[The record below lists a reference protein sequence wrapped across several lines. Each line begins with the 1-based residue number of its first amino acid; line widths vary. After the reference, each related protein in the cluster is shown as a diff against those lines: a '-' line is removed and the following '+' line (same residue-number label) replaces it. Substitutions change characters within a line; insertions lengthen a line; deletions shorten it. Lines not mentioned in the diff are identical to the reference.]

1 MEYEPNEVRVLD
13 RLEVDRLELDRLV
26 LDRLVLSMQECGM
39 LALNRLELDI
49 KELGMLELGRLE
61 FGMLGHKIEET
72 RNPDPII
79 VVHHILLLL
88 DMAAVVGIQC
98 GSGDTD
104 VVDHADHAERADRAD
119 HIAIVV
125 DAKDLG
131 YQILRNLAVR
141 NLAVRYQ
148 IQVQRLYLQ
157 DLKQSLVIPFRFN
170 LIHQKG
176 LRQILV
182 VRSHVI

>member
-13 RLEVDRLELDRLV
+13 RLELGRLELGRLV
-26 LDRLVLSMQECGM
+26 HDRLVLSMQECGM

-49 KELGMLELGRLE
+49 KELGMLELGIME

-72 RNPDPII
+72 RNPDPIV

-125 DAKDLG
+125 DVKDLG
-131 YQILRNLAVR
+131 YQILR

-157 DLKQSLVIPFRFN
+157 DLKQSLVILFRFN
-170 LIHQKG
+170 LIHQRG

>member
-1 MEYEPNEVRVLD
+1 M
-13 RLEVDRLELDRLV
+13 
-26 LDRLVLSMQECGM
+26 LS
-39 LALNRLELDI
+39 LNRLEHDI
-49 KELGMLELGRLE
+49 KEL
-61 FGMLGHKIEET
+61 GMLGHKIEET
-72 RNPDPII
+72 RNPDPIVI
-79 VVHHILLLL
+79 VHHILLL
-88 DMAAVVGIQC
+88 DMAVVGIQC

-104 VVDHADHAERADRAD
+104 VVDRAE

-125 DAKDLG
+125 NAQDLG

-141 NLAVRYQ
+141 NQ

-157 DLKQSLVIPFRFN
+157 DLKQSQVILFRFN

-176 LRQILV
+176 LRQISV

>member
-13 RLEVDRLELDRLV
+13 KLALDKLELDRLELDRLV
-26 LDRLVLSMQECGM
+26 HDKLVLSMQERGM
-39 LALNRLELDI
+39 LALNRLEHDI
-49 KELGMLELGRLE
+49 MELGMLVLGMLE

-72 RNPDPII
+72 RNPDPI
-79 VVHHILLLL
+79 VHHILLL
-88 DMAAVVGIQC
+88 DMAVVGIPC
-98 GSGDTD
+98 SSGDTD
-104 VVDHADHAERADRAD
+104 VVDHADRAD

-125 DAKDLG
+125 NAKDLG

-141 NLAVRYQ
+141 NQ

-157 DLKQSLVIPFRFN
+157 DLKQSLVILFRFN

>member
-1 MEYEPNEVRVLD
+1 MEHKPNEVRVLGKP
-13 RLEVDRLELDRLV
+13 EHGKLELDK
-26 LDRLVLSMQECGM
+26 LVLSKRECGM
-39 LALNRLELDI
+39 LSLNRLEHDI
-49 KELGMLELGRLE
+49 KELGMLELGMLE

-72 RNPDPII
+72 RNPDPIV
-79 VVHHILLLL
+79 VVHHILLL
-88 DMAAVVGIQC
+88 DMAVVGIQC

-104 VVDHADHAERADRAD
+104 VVDRAD

-125 DAKDLG
+125 NAKDLG
-131 YQILRNLAVR
+131 YQILR

-157 DLKQSLVIPFRFN
+157 DLKQSLVILFRFN

-176 LRQILV
+176 LQQISV